1 MGGQGKTLPK
11 LIAGIFL
18 SGKYAVMAGEDSGH
32 RGDERKDMYRILD
45 GSEDGIVGIRVESKL
60 SPEEYELL
68 NAYLE
73 RLMREVGRIN
83 FLCDMAAFKGLNSQ
97 ALWEEMSCQLRNL
110 RDYERI
116 AVVGDPGWLE
126 GRTTVLE
133 PGRKT
138 QLKVFTPDQ
147 TDEAW
152 YWVKG

>member
-1 MGGQGKTLPK
+1 
-11 LIAGIFL
+11 
-18 SGKYAVMAGEDSGH
+18 
-32 RGDERKDMYRILD
+32 MYRILD
-45 GSEDGIVGIRVESKL
+45 GSENGTIGIRVESKL

-68 NAYLE
+68 NFYLE
-73 RLMREVGRIN
+73 HLMQEVGPMN
-83 FLCDMAAFKGLNSQ
+83 FLCDMTNFEGVNGQ

-133 PGRKT
+133 PGRQT
-138 QLKVFTPDQ
+138 QLKIFTPDQ

-152 YWVKG
+152 HWVKG